1 MKHDARGETNERR
14 QGNLDRGGDHLCM
27 HLLTDDL
34 DRGEFMI
41 FYENRC
47 VDCGLPCLGSTC
59 NLTNAPVYYCDNC
72 GEEISGDEKLIRF
85 QKSSGLD
92 DSWMCEECFNKV
104 IDSLTFTIKVSTLLS
119 SL

>member
-1 MKHDARGETNERR
+1 MKMIAAAANGAETAVQNVF
-14 QGNLDRGGDHLCM
+14 LH
-27 HLLTDDL
+27 
-34 DRGEFMI
+34 
-41 FYENRC
+41 
-47 VDCGLPCLGSTC
+47 
-59 NLTNAPVYYCDNC
+59 YYCDTC
-72 GEEISGDEKLIRF
+72 GEEVSGDEKLIRF